1 MSAASS
7 PFRQNG
13 DSRLAATGRS
23 EFRQQIDGLG
33 WPRASLCIDN
43 GDPRDEAGRVTGRPR
58 YSARREKVGFGG
70 ACGGSRAARADGI
83 NVWALNRRTKQLA
96 CMQRDL
102 AAHTTALGTA
112 DAPKLGLK
120 WVNRQCAQQELLDA
134 AARNEQHE

>member
-1 MSAASS
+1 M
-7 PFRQNG
+7 
-13 DSRLAATGRS
+13 
-23 EFRQQIDGLG
+23 DGLG
-33 WPRASLCIDN
+33 WPRASLCIN
-43 GDPRDEAGRVTGRPR
+43 TGYPRDEAPVGRAGWPAGPDIPPGERRWDSEAHGR
-58 YSARREKVGFGG
+58 
-70 ACGGSRAARADGI
+70 ARADGI

-112 DAPKLGLK
+112 DAPNLGLK